1 MSFFNRRFSSQMAAN
16 KMVALVSLAAAS
28 LPSATT
34 ATSFRARGP
43 IAADEAI
50 TGKAATA
57 LQDAHCGAHT
67 LCGSCLL
74 EPDCV
79 WCADGQG
86 SCVPGSSDSGP
97 TEDAKCK
104 DWEASYCVHE
114 PCAAYSQCST
124 CTSDAFCGWSGSE
137 SVCVEGDSEGPLT
150 GHDRN
155 HKWVWSDCA
164 ALAAGSATG
173 GATGG
178 DGIDGEAAGALKN
191 AESSV
196 HSLENGEKSAVANEQ
211 KMVREEKKAFNVIKH
226 LRAVIKA
233 WKGRQAEISLAEH
246 KDREL
251 FESAFNAMQSG
262 RKKNFEK
269 LLDSYNH
276 MSLSLEKDEELLRK
290 RQEQEGKFAEAAKNE
305 DDRLARE
312 GEAAKAGATGGA
324 FALPEDH
331 SMGKLEGWL
340 KTMTAEEMNMLRQL
354 GRKSSGNIEKEMH
367 VAATRKQEREEAS
380 WYACSFK
387 LSEQG
392 ANCMDFHAQY
402 AGSMEKGQHDGLTE
416 EEHMR
421 VCNSVESQLAK
432 IPHVPVFKADAGDD
446 AGKQKYLAW
455 CVNNIHQ

>member
-1 MSFFNRRFSSQMAAN
+1 MASKIAAV
-16 KMVALVSLAAAS
+16 VALASSTAGIAVEAAS
-28 LPSATT
+28 FRS
-34 ATSFRARGP
+34 TSVLSRAVDP
-43 IAADEAI
+43 AI
-50 TGKAATA
+50 TGEVASEASK
-57 LQDAHCGAHT
+57 LKNVHCGKHT

-79 WCADGQG
+79 WCADGEG
-86 SCVPGSSDSGP
+86 SCVPGSSDKGP
-97 TEDAKCK
+97 AEDSTCK
-104 DWEASYCVHE
+104 DWESSYCVHE

-155 HKWVWSDCA
+155 NKWVWSDCSVLVA
-164 ALAAGSATG
+164 SKGATG

-178 DGIDGEAAGALKN
+178 DGIDNEASSALKE
-191 AESSV
+191 AENSV
-196 HSLENGEKSAVANEQ
+196 HSLEAGEKSAVANEQ
-211 KMVREEKKAFNVIKH
+211 KMVKDEKKAFNVIKH

-233 WKGRQAEISLAEH
+233 WKGRKAEISLAEH

-251 FESAFNAMQSG
+251 FQSAFNTMEAD

-269 LLDSYNH
+269 LLDAYNH

-290 RQEQEGKFAEAAKNE
+290 RQEQEDKFNEADKNE
-305 DDRLARE
+305 DDRLERE
-312 GEAAKAGATGGA
+312 GEASQTGATGGA
-324 FALPEDH
+324 FLLPEDH
-331 SMGKLEGWL
+331 SMNKLEAWL
-340 KTMTAEEMNMLRQL
+340 KTMTAEELNMLRQL
-354 GRKSSGNIEKEMH
+354 GRKASGNIEKEMH

-387 LSEQG
+387 LSSPS
-392 ANCMDFHAQY
+392 ANCMDFHSQY
-402 AGSMEKGQHDGLTE
+402 AGSMEKGQHDGLSE

-421 VCNSVESQLAK
+421 VCNSVEAQLAK
-432 IPHVPVFKADAGDD
+432 IPHVPVFKTDAAAGD
-446 AGKQKYLAW
+446 AEKQKYLAW

>member
-1 MSFFNRRFSSQMAAN
+1 MASR
-16 KMVALVSLAAAS
+16 MVALALAASSVQAV
-28 LPSATT
+28 
-34 ATSFRARGP
+34 SFRSRGP
-43 IAADEAI
+43 SSVEEAI
-50 TGKAATA
+50 TGEATA
-57 LQDAHCGAHT
+57 LKDKHCGAHT

-79 WCADGQG
+79 WCADGGG
-86 SCVPGSSDSGP
+86 SCVPGSSDTGP
-97 TEDAKCK
+97 IEESKCR

-114 PCAAYSQCST
+114 PCAAYSRCST

-137 SVCVEGDSEGPLT
+137 DVCVEGDSEGPLT
-150 GHDRN
+150 GHDRDN
-155 HKWVWSDCA
+155 KWVWSDCA
-164 ALAAGSATG
+164 ALGSATAG

-178 DGIDGEAAGALKN
+178 MGVDGKAASALKS
-191 AESSV
+191 AEKSV
-196 HSLENGEKSAVANEQ
+196 ESLEKGDKTAIASEQ
-211 KMVREEKKAFNVIKH
+211 KMVKDEKKAFNVIKH

-233 WKGRQAEISLAEH
+233 WRGRQAEISNAEH

-251 FESAFNAMQSG
+251 FQSAFNSMQAG

-269 LLDSYNH
+269 LLDAYNH

-290 RQEQEGKFAEAAKNE
+290 RREQEAKFAEAAQNE
-305 DDRLARE
+305 DDRLLRE

-340 KTMTAEEMNMLRQL
+340 KTMTAEELNMLRQL
-354 GRKSSGNIEKEMH
+354 GRKSAGNIEKEMH

-387 LSEQG
+387 LSEPG

-402 AGSMEKGQHDGLTE
+402 AGSIEKGQHDGLTE

-432 IPHVPVFKADAGDD
+432 IPHVPEFKTSAGDGAD
-446 AGKQKYLAW
+446 KQKYLAW